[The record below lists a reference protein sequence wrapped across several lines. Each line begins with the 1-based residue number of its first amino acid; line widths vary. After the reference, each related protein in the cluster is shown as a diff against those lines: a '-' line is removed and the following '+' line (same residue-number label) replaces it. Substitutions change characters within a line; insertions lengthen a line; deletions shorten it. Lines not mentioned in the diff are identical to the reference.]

1 MMSFRSL
8 LGRCATWN
16 HKLHIYIG
24 LYLLSFVGFY
34 AISGLVLNHPKWE
47 FTQFWPNRRE
57 STAEFPVTKPVA
69 PNDLAKAQD
78 LMGQLDLSGDINQV
92 IAKADSF
99 EFRVSKPG
107 AMVTV
112 TLSAT
117 GDRATV
123 KQVKLNVWGV
133 LNSLHHLTGV
143 QRDGLPTRCRPA
155 TWSWSLLM
163 DATSIG
169 LLLLVVG
176 GLWMWYQRP
185 VSRALGLI
193 ALVMGVL
200 CCGFFL
206 FCL

>member
-1 MMSFRSL
+1 MSLRSL
-8 LGRCATWN
+8 LGRCAAWN

-34 AISGLVLNHPKWE
+34 TFSGLLLNHPKWE
-47 FTQFWPNRRE
+47 FTQFWASRRE
-57 STAEFPVTKPVA
+57 STAEFPVATPVA
-69 PNDLAKAQD
+69 ADNLAKAQD
-78 LMGQLDLSGDINQV
+78 LMGQLDLSGEINQV
-92 IAKADSF
+92 IAKANSF
-99 EFRVSKPG
+99 EFRLSKPG
-107 AMVTV
+107 TMVTV

-123 KQVKLNVWGV
+123 KQIKLNVWGV

-143 QRDGLPTRCRPA
+143 QGDGLPPHCRPA
-155 TWSWSLLM
+155 TWFWSLLM

-176 GLWMWYQRP
+176 GLWMLYQRP
-185 VSRALGLI
+185 VSHAPALIVLFLG
-193 ALVMGVL
+193 ML